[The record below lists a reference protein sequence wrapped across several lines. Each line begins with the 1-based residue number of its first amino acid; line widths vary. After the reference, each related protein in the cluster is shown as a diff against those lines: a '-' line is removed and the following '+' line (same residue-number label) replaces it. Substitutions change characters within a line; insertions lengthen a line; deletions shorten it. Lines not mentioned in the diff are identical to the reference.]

1 MKWDKGNIRRIRCF
15 GDSLIAGW
23 GVSPDRGWIAL
34 LAERMKGI
42 SFRNYG
48 MPGAGLS
55 DIFDTAALQTPAFA
69 DGDGLFFMGGTNDI
83 LCGLRL
89 SVLEKLF
96 EREIRKYAAQ
106 RPVTIGIPPLTTRK
120 SIDTGWQHEFAFAA
134 NQRDLTAYGDFLQAL
149 GKELSLPLM
158 DCRNILDG
166 EELYG
171 DGLHPNE
178 AGYLKMADYAEK
190 LWRQEEG

>member
-1 MKWDKGNIRRIRCF
+1 MKWDKENIRRIRCF
-15 GDSLIAGW
+15 GDSLTAGW
-23 GVSPDRGWIAL
+23 GVSPDRGWIAI

-42 SFRNYG
+42 SFCNYG

-55 DIFDTAALQTPAFA
+55 DIFDAAALQTPAFA

-83 LCGLRL
+83 LCGFRL
-89 SVLEKLF
+89 SVLENLF
-96 EREIRKYAAQ
+96 EKEIRKYAEQ

-120 SIDTGWQHEFAFAA
+120 SIDTGWQQGFAFVS
-134 NQRDLTAYGDFLQAL
+134 NQRDLADYGDFLQTL
-149 GKELSLPLM
+149 GEELSLPLM
-158 DCRNILDG
+158 DCRKILDR
-166 EELYG
+166 EELYE

-190 LWRQEEG
+190 LWRKEEG